1 MEEHSLSVGAH
12 LLLWVFPLVVT
23 VVVVVEDLLDRRQ
36 REPNP

>member
-12 LLLWVFPLVVT
+12 LLLWVFPLVVI
-23 VVVVVEDLLDRRQ
+23 VGVVVEDLLDRRQ